1 MAEFIF
7 SGKETDNKQANTH
20 MNEMVS
26 QSGPFY
32 EDSKGGCCVGG
43 VGEV

>member
-26 QSGPFY
+26 HSCPFH

-43 VGEV
+43 MGEV